1 MNIFNFLMDIVD
13 AIVDIWETWRE
24 KDEKILTKLILTIIT
39 LGLLILSAKI
49 WL

>member
-1 MNIFNFLMDIVD
+1 MNIFNFIMDIAD
-13 AIVDIWETWRE
+13 AISDIWETWRE

-39 LGLLILSAKI
+39 LGFLVLSTKI